1 MADFLGNLFLGYSL
15 IWEERNNGMDSKL
28 LEYSLKRLCRD
39 NAEII
44 NRVIDNLNLLL
55 LKPLKSSP
63 DMITYNETQALVDHI
78 YSEENFT
85 NFVNTI
91 NKNSSLRD
99 PFIEKLL
106 KLETLDSYTTEYSD
120 LYRDIISV
128 GEYKI

>member
-1 MADFLGNLFLGYSL
+1 
-15 IWEERNNGMDSKL
+15 
-28 LEYSLKRLCRD
+28 
-39 NAEII
+39 
-44 NRVIDNLNLLL
+44 VVDNLNLLI

-63 DMITYNETQALVDHI
+63 DMITYNETQALVDHM